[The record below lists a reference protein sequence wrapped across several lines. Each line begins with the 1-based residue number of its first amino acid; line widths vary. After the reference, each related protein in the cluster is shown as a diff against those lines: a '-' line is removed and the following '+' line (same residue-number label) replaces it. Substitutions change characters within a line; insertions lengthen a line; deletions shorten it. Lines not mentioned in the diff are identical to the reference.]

1 MSRFALLAAAAAA
14 AAALAAPSSASADP
28 VPPCVKEVVTAA
40 PGFATSTVYNLQ
52 NGEPPR
58 IMGPFLPC

>member
-1 MSRFALLAAAAAA
+1 MTRLAAFATAAFA
-14 AAALAAPSSASADP
+14 AAALAGPTTASADP
-28 VPPCVKEVVTAA
+28 VPPCVKTVVNNA
-40 PGFATSTVYNLQ
+40 PAYAYSTVYNLQ